1 MIKLIS
7 SMLIFGTVGL
17 FVRGA
22 DFPSGF
28 IAMARGYI
36 GALVILAFMM
46 IVRRPP
52 SLRAIRENAIKLVL
66 SGAFIGIN
74 WILLF
79 ESYSYTTVATATLC
93 YYMAPVFVIIAS
105 PLLLSERV
113 GKVRW
118 ACVLA
123 ALFGMVLVSEPWTAS
138 ESGGLV
144 GIALALLAALFY
156 AAVTVT
162 NKKMG
167 EISAL
172 DRTVVQLFVA
182 SLVITPYTFIAE
194 NVSPESFTGTAVLLL
209 VALGILHTGVA
220 YVFYFGSIK
229 DLSANTVAIFGYL
242 DPIVA
247 VLLSAIVLQEKI
259 TPVGAIGAVIVLVA
273 TLLSELLPSLL
284 EKRKSISHTEET
296 VEK

>member
-1 MIKLIS
+1 MVRLIS
-7 SMLIFGTVGL
+7 SMIIFGTVGL

-36 GALVILAFMM
+36 GALVILSFMM

-52 SLRAIRENAIKLVL
+52 SLSAIKDNIVKLVL

-105 PLLLSERV
+105 PLLLSEKV

-123 ALFGMVLVSEPWTAS
+123 AILGMILVSEPWTAS
-138 ESGGLV
+138 GSGGFV
-144 GIALALLAALFY
+144 GIVLALLAALFY

-172 DRTVVQLFVA
+172 DRTLVQLFVA
-182 SLVITPYTFIAE
+182 SLIITPYTFIAE
-194 NVSPESFTGTAVLLL
+194 STSTESFTPMAILLL
-209 VALGILHTGVA
+209 LALGILHTGVA

-247 VLLSAIVLQEKI
+247 VLLSALVLGEKI
-259 TPVGAIGAVIVLVA
+259 TPVGAVGTVIVLVA

-284 EKRKSISHTEET
+284 QKRKCNPLSDSDA
-296 VEK
+296 